1 MEAFTLTTFYW
12 FASVGLLVGLVLN
25 IFFTDDDTSFL
36 LNIAGGALGAIL
48 AGWASIQFDLGA
60 NIAFAF
66 LGSIG
71 WLFIQNVFKDH
82 AHREGITPKRSN

>member
-12 FASVGLLVGLVLN
+12 FASIGLLVGLILN
-25 IFFTDDDTSFL
+25 LFFSEDEKTFF
-36 LNIAGGALGAIL
+36 LNIAGGLVGSVL
-48 AGWASIQFDLGA
+48 SGWATIYFDLGA
-60 NIAFAF
+60 NLGFAF
-66 LGSIG
+66 VGAIG